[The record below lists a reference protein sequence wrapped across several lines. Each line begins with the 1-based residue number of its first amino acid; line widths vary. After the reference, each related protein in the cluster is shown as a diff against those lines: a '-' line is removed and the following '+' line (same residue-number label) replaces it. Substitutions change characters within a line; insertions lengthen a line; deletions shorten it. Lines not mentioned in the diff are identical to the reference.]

1 MPTLD
6 QRFEAHRDLMTPAIT
21 KAAQYLLD
29 QPRRALVGTASE
41 LAHEAKVSD
50 ATVIRAVQILGY
62 SGLPEMRREVSEQL
76 TARYDPRDEL
86 EHRVGDGAD
95 MSRSTFEAVVTDAI
109 DLLNETRTTLD
120 EHAFDGA
127 VSILSTAS
135 HIVVAGWGTGAAAA
149 EFATLTL
156 NRVGYRASAATNSGF
171 RLADD
176 LAHLL
181 DTDVVILLAPLLH
194 VHEIDVTLDRAA
206 QGGIPIILITEIL
219 GEKLKDRVSHV
230 LNVAPSLR
238 LNVSGMIGIIA
249 VLDALILALA
259 SVNPERARNSWER
272 INALRGE
279 FETRSIADAPLL
291 KRS

>member
-21 KAAQYLLD
+21 KVAQYLLD
-29 QPRRALVGTASE
+29 QPRRALVATASE
-41 LAHEAKVSD
+41 LAREANVSD
-50 ATVIRAVQILGY
+50 ATVIRAVQVLGY

-86 EHRVGDGAD
+86 EHRVSDGVG
-95 MSRSTFEAVVTDAI
+95 MSRSAFEAVVTDAI

-120 EHAFDGA
+120 EHAFNDA
-127 VSILSTAS
+127 VRLLSNAS

-156 NRVGYRASAATNSGF
+156 NRVGYRATAAMNSGF

-176 LAHLL
+176 LAHLI
-181 DTDVVILLAPLLH
+181 DTDVVVILAPLLH

-206 QGGIPIILITEIL
+206 QGGIPTILITEIL
-219 GEKLKDRVSHV
+219 GEKLKKRVTRV

-259 SVNPERARNSWER
+259 SLNPDRARATWER

-279 FETRSIADAPLL
+279 FKTRSIADSPLL
-291 KRS
+291 NRS